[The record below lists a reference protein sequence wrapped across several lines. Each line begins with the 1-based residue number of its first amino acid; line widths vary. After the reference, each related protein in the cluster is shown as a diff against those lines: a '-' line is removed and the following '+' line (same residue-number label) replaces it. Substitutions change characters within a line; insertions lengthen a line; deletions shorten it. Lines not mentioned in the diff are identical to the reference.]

1 VAGWLS
7 HAGRLLEVSMILETK
22 FLLAPPRRFGRG
34 LPDFFIPLI
43 RASHPYSA
51 HVWQG
56 AYLDSALG
64 TYSALLVS
72 ILVPLAAALAV

>member
-1 VAGWLS
+1 
-7 HAGRLLEVSMILETK
+7 MILETK
-22 FLLAPPRRFGRG
+22 FLHLRRPAALGEA

-64 TYSALLVS
+64 TYSALLVP
-72 ILVPLAAALAV
+72 ILVPLAAALAASVWPRPSEDRAE